1 MSRLP
6 AIRPC
11 LILAA
16 AGPWLAGCAGTA
28 LTDRECMTRVM
39 YFESNRSSPDGMLAV
54 GTTVM
59 NRLQSPKYPKSVC
72 AVVGQPHQFAPGAL
86 DKPMVPR
93 LASRAASVA
102 DRVLG
107 GERHPALGPDALFFH
122 TAGYTFPYNNM
133 HYVLVAGGNAFYEK
147 RSPAEIAAL
156 ARYTPRP
163 TAAESPRRDLAG
175 QDSAGQD
182 SAGQET
188 AGQDGGRQ
196 AAGGE
201 PPPEG
206 DGPADAGG
214 PAGDE

>member
-6 AIRPC
+6 ALRPC
-11 LILAA
+11 LVLAA
-16 AGPWLAGCAGTA
+16 AAPLLAGCAGSA
-28 LTDRECMTRVM
+28 LTDRDCMTRVM

-72 AVVGQPHQFAPGAL
+72 EVVGQAHQFAPGAL

-93 LASRAASVA
+93 LAARASAVA
-102 DRVLG
+102 DRVLA

-147 RSPAEIAAL
+147 RSPAEVAAL

-163 TAAESPRRDLAG
+163 TAPESPRQDLA
-175 QDSAGQD
+175 
-182 SAGQET
+182 E
-188 AGQDGGRQ
+188 
-196 AAGGE
+196 AGGDAGE
-201 PPPEG
+201 PAGAPPPE
-206 DGPADAGG
+206 
-214 PAGDE
+214 DEAPQGEAPEAAPGAEE

>member
-1 MSRLP
+1 MSRP
-6 AIRPC
+6 SAIRPC

-16 AGPWLAGCAGTA
+16 AAPWLAGCAGTN
-28 LTDRECMTRVM
+28 LTDRDCMTRVM

-93 LASRAASVA
+93 LASRAAAVA
-102 DRVLG
+102 DRVLA
-107 GERHPALGPDALFFH
+107 GERHPAMGPDALFFH

-147 RSPAEIAAL
+147 RSPAEIAAM

-163 TAAESPRRDLAG
+163 TVPESPRQDVAG
-175 QDSAGQD
+175 QD
-182 SAGQET
+182 
-188 AGQDGGRQ
+188 
-196 AAGGE
+196 AAGLEAAALDGRDQGGGDAL
-201 PPPEG
+201 PPEG
-206 DGPADAGG
+206 DGAAPEA